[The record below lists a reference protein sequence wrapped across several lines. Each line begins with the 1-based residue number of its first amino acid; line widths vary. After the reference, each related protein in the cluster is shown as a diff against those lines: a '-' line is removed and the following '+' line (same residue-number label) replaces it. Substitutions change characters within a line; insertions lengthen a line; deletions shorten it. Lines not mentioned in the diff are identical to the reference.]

1 MKAMEGSFVK
11 LKIAEK
17 EERMNKERE
26 KKSSLKTVVPNG
38 KENGN
43 TGAVQKD
50 GKYYLVRLEMELEKL
65 KSMINEAESN
75 QRLSQIPEEACGK
88 IRNAVGKAQLL
99 ITKKFKQF
107 EELCRDNIEEDPE
120 RRQNEMETKSS
131 DLQGYWE
138 MMFMQIDDVK
148 ALFSHIEKLKANNWA
163 ALEDGNDSP
172 YNSSNNNSPKTRVKS
187 STTNKSSPARPRK
200 KTKNGLGDDKVKKE
214 AKSRLAAIRKQG
226 KLRQQQSLDSENFI
240 IINGTPNEQDL
251 NLNNNSL
258 PLDTS
263 ENGSLN
269 SSVTD
274 DASLNSSLN
283 SSLEGL
289 YDSLCTDNQQQQTA
303 SMLTREG

>member
-1 MKAMEGSFVK
+1 MEGSFVK

-17 EERMNKERE
+17 EERMKVDKE
-26 KKSSLKTVVPNG
+26 KKSSLKTIN
-38 KENGN
+38 NGN
-43 TGAVQKD
+43 NISAGGVQKD

-65 KSMINEAESN
+65 KSMINEAESD
-75 QRLSQIPEEACGK
+75 QRLSQIPEDACGK

-107 EELCRDNIEEDPE
+107 EELCRDNIEDNPE
-120 RRQNEMETKSS
+120 KRQNEMETKSS

-148 ALFSHIEKLKANNWA
+148 ALFNHIEKLKANNWA
-163 ALEDGNDSP
+163 ALEEAQESP
-172 YNSSNNNSPKTRVKS
+172 HSSNNNSPKVKVKS
-187 STTNKSSPARPRK
+187 SASNKSSPARPRK
-200 KTKNGLGDDKVKKE
+200 KTKNGMNDEKVKRE
-214 AKSRLAAIRKQG
+214 AKSRIAAIRKQG
-226 KLRQQQSLDSENFI
+226 KLRQQQSLDSDNFI
-240 IINGTPNEQDL
+240 VLEGTSNDQDISGL
-251 NLNNNSL
+251 LNNNL

-269 SSVTD
+269 SSATD

-289 YDSLCTDNQQQQTA
+289 YDTICTDNPPTP